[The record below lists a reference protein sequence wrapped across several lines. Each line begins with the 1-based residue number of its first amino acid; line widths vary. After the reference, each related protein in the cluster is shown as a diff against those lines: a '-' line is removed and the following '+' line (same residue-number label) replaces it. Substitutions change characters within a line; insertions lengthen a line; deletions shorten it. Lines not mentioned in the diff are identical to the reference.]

1 MLDVVAPFLQSALAD
16 GAPALAVLTR
26 SNWATLRAELGPSAD
41 QVSFADC
48 DQFYVRPA
56 YAIAAY
62 DAMVQGYLDA
72 GARSVSVVGELPF
85 GPAERE
91 WDQWTAYEATFNRAL
106 ADRPASV
113 LCIYDERAL
122 PEQLIEVAWRTHP
135 EVQSGAPHTGS
146 CFERPEDL
154 VAALAPEPVALPGLR
169 ELARCDDAAGFREQL
184 AREVAGA
191 GVPPARVLD
200 IVMAADE
207 VFKNACQ
214 HAGGPEALRAGTVE
228 GWFVCEVTDRGPG
241 LADPM
246 AGYLPP
252 RPDTRPAAG
261 LWIARQLISR
271 LELLPAGPGLTARLW
286 L

>member
-1 MLDVVAPFLQSALAD
+1 MVDVVLPFLQSALAD

-26 SNWATLRAELGPSAD
+26 SNWATVRRELGPASD
-41 QVSFADC
+41 QVSFTDC
-48 DQFYVRPA
+48 DEFYVRPA
-56 YAIAAY
+56 HSIAAY
-62 DAMVQGYLDA
+62 DASVQSYLDA

-91 WDQWTAYEATFNRAL
+91 WSQWTAYESIINRAL

-113 LCIYDERAL
+113 LCLYDERVL
-122 PEQLIEVAWRTHP
+122 PEPLVELAWQTHP
-135 EVQSGAPHTGS
+135 EVLGGAQHAGS
-146 CFERPEDL
+146 CYRHPEDL
-154 VAALAPEPVALPGLR
+154 VAALAPEPVALHGLR
-169 ELARCDDAAGFREQL
+169 ELARCDDAADFREQL
-184 AREVAGA
+184 AHEVAAA

-200 IVMAADE
+200 MVMAADE
-207 VFKNACQ
+207 VFKNACRY
-214 HAGGPEALRAGTVE
+214 AGGPEVVRAGTFE

-271 LELLPAGPGLTARLW
+271 LELLPAAPGLTARLW